1 MAETVTVTVLNNRV
15 RNILSSNPSV
25 NDIWVT
31 GEISNFK
38 KSVSGHCYF
47 VLKDSGAQ
55 INCAMF
61 ANACSRVSFKMGDS
75 MKVSAFG
82 KVDIYAPRGSYQ
94 FIVEAM
100 RQMGVGDLYQLLE
113 ELKQKLRSEG
123 LFDSDRK
130 RKLPEFP
137 RNIGVVTSSTGAVI
151 HDIITTS
158 STRFPANILLAPAQV
173 QGSDAAKTIVAGI
186 ELLNK
191 QDVDVIIVGRGGGS
205 LEDLWPFNEEIV
217 ARAIASSRI
226 PIVSAVGH
234 ETDFTIADFVSDV
247 RAPTPTGAAAI
258 ILADKKDL
266 YDRIENL
273 FRRAKIALNRKIELC
288 SSRLDSQSNRINRNG
303 TSNFINMRSMDL
315 DNLFSRSTGVVL
327 NAVSG
332 YRMKLEL
339 FSRSISTDRLSS
351 ILEIDKN
358 NLDSMYSISEKTVC
372 GMLNRCHLM
381 LDGVSNHLDA
391 LNPMNILDRGYS
403 MVRDSNGRII
413 SSIDSVMLDSDIS
426 ISLKDGEIVAVVKD
440 KVKK

>member
-47 VLKDSGAQ
+47 VLKDSEAQ

-61 ANACSRVSFKMGDS
+61 ANACSRVLFKMGDN
-75 MKVSAFG
+75 MKILAFG

-94 FIVEAM
+94 FIVENM
-100 RQMGVGDLYQLLE
+100 KQMGIGDLYQLLE
-113 ELKQKLRSEG
+113 ELKQKLRNEG
-123 LFDSDRK
+123 LFDSSRK

-173 QGSDAAKTIVAGI
+173 QGNDAAKTIVASI

-226 PIVSAVGH
+226 PVVSAVGH

-258 ILADKKDL
+258 ILKDKKDL
-266 YDRIENL
+266 YDRIESL
-273 FRRAKIALNRKIELC
+273 SRRAGTALNRKIDQC
-288 SSRLDSQSNRINRNG
+288 SSRLDSQSNRINRDG

-315 DNLFSRSTGVVL
+315 DNLFSRSTDVVL
-327 NAVSG
+327 NAVSK
-332 YRMKLEL
+332 YNMKLKL
-339 FSRSISTDRLSS
+339 FSKSISTDRSSS
-351 ILEIDKN
+351 IIMVDRNK
-358 NLDSMYSISEKTVC
+358 LDSMYSTSQRIVHE
-372 GMLNRCHLM
+372 MLKSHNLIF
-381 LDGVSNHLDA
+381 DGISNHLDA
-391 LNPMNILDRGYS
+391 LNPMNVLDRGYS

-413 SSIDSVMLDSDIS
+413 SSIDSVMLDSNIS
-426 ISLKDGEIVAVVKD
+426 ISLKDGEITAIVKD

>member
-1 MAETVTVTVLNNRV
+1 MAETITVTVLNNRV

-25 NDIWVT
+25 NDLWVT

-61 ANACSRVSFKMGDS
+61 AGACSRVSFKMGDS

-82 KVDIYAPRGSYQ
+82 RVDIYAPRGSYQ

-100 RQMGVGDLYQLLE
+100 KQMGIGDLYQLLE
-113 ELKQKLRSEG
+113 ELKQKLQKEG
-123 LFDSDRK
+123 LFDSARK
-130 RKLPEFP
+130 RRLPDFP

-158 STRFPANILLAPAQV
+158 SSRFPANILLAPAQV
-173 QGSDAAKTIVAGI
+173 QGEGAAKTIVAGI

-191 QDVDVIIVGRGGGS
+191 QNVDVIIVGRGGGS

-217 ARAIASSRI
+217 ARAIAASKI
-226 PIVSAVGH
+226 PVVSAVGH

-258 ILADKKDL
+258 ILADKNDL
-266 YDRIENL
+266 RDRIDNL
-273 FRRAKIALNRKIELC
+273 SRRARIAI
-288 SSRLDSQSNRINRNG
+288 SRQIDSLSIKLESQSNRISKDG
-303 TSNFINMRSMDL
+303 TSNFINMRAMDL
-315 DNLFSRSTGVVL
+315 DNMYSRCEGVIL
-327 NAVSG
+327 NEVSAF
-332 YRMKLEL
+332 RVKMEL
-339 FSRSISTDRLSS
+339 FSKSVSSDRLVS
-351 ILEIDKN
+351 IIALDRNNIDT
-358 NLDSMYSISEKTVC
+358 MASISEKTVRNMIKN
-372 GMLNRCHLM
+372 GSLRIE
-381 LDGVSNHLDA
+381 GVSNHLDA
-391 LNPMNILDRGYS
+391 LNPLNVLDRGYS
-403 MVRDSNGRII
+403 MIRDSEGKII
-413 SSIDSVMLDSDIS
+413 TSVDSISLDSDITVS
-426 ISLKDGEIVAVVKD
+426 FKDGQLTAVVKD